1 MNLNPNSMLVLQV
14 LASYK
19 SEWTFSLSG
28 EISQDTIKVSV
39 KKRKVRF
46 TLLINLSPNLKNN
59 TELKNKKKLA
69 YLNYQNKDKLPP
81 LLQKV
86 FLVSRLGNLTSH
98 GFPTRTTS
106 PKLNSEVCKLKK

>member
-19 SEWTFSLSG
+19 TEWTFSLSG

-59 TELKNKKKLA
+59 SEHKKPRNLA
-69 YLNYQNKDKLPP
+69 SSTIK
-81 LLQKV
+81 
-86 FLVSRLGNLTSH
+86 
-98 GFPTRTTS
+98 TRQS
-106 PKLNSEVCKLKK
+106 

>member
-39 KKRKVRF
+39 KKRKVHF

-59 TELKNKKKLA
+59 TELKNKKNLHTSTIKTKT
-69 YLNYQNKDKLPP
+69 NY
-81 LLQKV
+81 
-86 FLVSRLGNLTSH
+86 H
-98 GFPTRTTS
+98 HYY
-106 PKLNSEVCKLKK
+106 KKCF

>member
-59 TELKNKKKLA
+59 SEHKKLEI
-69 YLNYQNKDKLPP
+69 LH
-81 LLQKV
+81 
-86 FLVSRLGNLTSH
+86 TST
-98 GFPTRTTS
+98 FNVIQITRS
-106 PKLNSEVCKLKK
+106 P

>member
-39 KKRKVRF
+39 KKRKVSF

-59 TELKNKKKLA
+59 SEHKKPRNLA
-69 YLNYQNKDKLPP
+69 YLNYQNQTILTISKQISIVV
-81 LLQKV
+81 LLMW
-86 FLVSRLGNLTSH
+86 R
-98 GFPTRTTS
+98 PCS
-106 PKLNSEVCKLKK
+106 P